1 MAIYA
6 QFESTQGAFGRPFHL
21 RRTEPM
27 RIFIPLEKLDAEQRL
42 AIGYASTPALDS
54 QGEIVKREAVEAA
67 LPDYM
72 RFANIREMH
81 QLSAVGVAEAADL
94 DAKGL
99 RIAAKVV
106 DDDAW
111 EKVKQGVYKGF
122 SIGGR
127 VTSRDPADRRVITGL
142 ELTEIS
148 LVDRP
153 ANPEAVIDVYKV
165 FELAKE
171 GRRNRAADQKRIQH
185 VHDTAAARG
194 GDLAKHTSLAERL
207 DTLARQVAAQG
218 ALLDKLAAEP
228 APAKYTAAARVVDKS
243 EDGVAKRG
251 DDEPKTALN
260 AIRKSH
266 RNPIR
271 VGFFYPAAVASS
283 PPLTP
288 PLSPLAGRG
297 R

>member
-1 MAIYA
+1 
-6 QFESTQGAFGRPFHL
+6 
-21 RRTEPM
+21 M
-27 RIFIPLEKLDAEQRL
+27 RIFVPLEKHDEEKRL

-72 RFANIREMH
+72 RFANVREMH
-81 QLSAVGVAEAADL
+81 QPSAVGVAQEADV
-94 DAKGL
+94 DANGL

-111 EKVKQGVYKGF
+111 EKVKQRVYKGF

-127 VTSRDPADRRVITGL
+127 VTSRDPNDARVITGL

-153 ANPEAVIDVYKV
+153 ANPEAIIDVYKAD
-165 FELAKE
+165 LAKA
-171 GRRNRAADQKRIQH
+171 GRRNSTADLERIQR
-185 VHDTAAARG
+185 VHDTAVELGAACAHAPAGTEPDADDNPAEGEGKAAR
-194 GDLAKHTSLAERL
+194 GDLAKRA
-207 DTLARQVAAQG
+207 
-218 ALLDKLAAEP
+218 
-228 APAKYTAAARVVDKS
+228 
-243 EDGVAKRG
+243 
-251 DDEPKTALN
+251 DDEPQTALD

-271 VGFFYPAAVASS
+271 VGFF
-283 PPLTP
+283 
-288 PLSPLAGRG
+288 
-297 R
+297 

>member
-1 MAIYA
+1 
-6 QFESTQGAFGRPFHL
+6 
-21 RRTEPM
+21 M
-27 RIFIPLEKLDAEQRL
+27 RIFVPLAKLDEEKRL

-54 QGEIVKREAVEAA
+54 QGEIVNREAVEAA

-81 QLSAVGVAEAADL
+81 QPSAVGVAEAADL

-127 VTSRDPADRRVITGL
+127 VTARDPADRRVITGL

-171 GRRNRAADQKRIQH
+171 GRRNSAADQKRIQH
-185 VHDTAAARG
+185 VHDTSVELGAQCAHAPEAADPSAGQSDDGADDPAKAARA
-194 GDLAKHTSLAERL
+194 GDLANPGSGPGLAERL
-207 DTLARQVAAQG
+207 DALAREVAAQRT
-218 ALLDKLAAEP
+218 LLTKLAAEP
-228 APAKYTAAARVVDKS
+228 APAKYQSAVRVVDKS

-251 DDEPKTALN
+251 DDEPKTALD

-271 VGFFYPAAVASS
+271 VGFF
-283 PPLTP
+283 
-288 PLSPLAGRG
+288 
-297 R
+297 

>member
-1 MAIYA
+1 
-6 QFESTQGAFGRPFHL
+6 
-21 RRTEPM
+21 M
-27 RIFIPLEKLDAEQRL
+27 RMFVPLEKCDEEKRL

-72 RFANIREMH
+72 RFANVREMH
-81 QLSAVGVAEAADL
+81 RPSAVGVAQEAGV
-94 DAKGL
+94 DARGL
-99 RIAAKVV
+99 HIAAKVV

-127 VTSRDPADRRVITGL
+127 VTSRDPEDRRVITGL

-165 FELAKE
+165 SLAKE
-171 GRRNRAADQKRIQH
+171 GRRNSAADLERIQRVHDASVELGAHCPTAPAAADQTDGA
-185 VHDTAAARG
+185 DTGPDADDPAKATR
-194 GDLAKHTSLAERL
+194 GDLAKHASLAERL
-207 DTLARQVAAQG
+207 DALAREVAAQRS
-218 ALLDKLAAEP
+218 LLTKLAAEP
-228 APAKYTAAARVVDKS
+228 APPKYQSAARAVDKS
-243 EDGVAKRG
+243 EDGVAKRA
-251 DDEPKTALN
+251 DDEPKTALD

-266 RNPIR
+266 RHPIR
-271 VGFFYPAAVASS
+271 LGFF
-283 PPLTP
+283 
-288 PLSPLAGRG
+288 
-297 R
+297 

>member
-1 MAIYA
+1 
-6 QFESTQGAFGRPFHL
+6 
-21 RRTEPM
+21 M
-27 RIFIPLEKLDAEQRL
+27 RIFVPLAKFDEEQRL

-81 QLSAVGVAEAADL
+81 QPSAVGVAQQADL
-94 DAKGL
+94 DARGL

-127 VTSRDPADRRVITGL
+127 VTSRDPDDQRVITGL
-142 ELTEIS
+142 DLTEIS

-165 FELAKE
+165 FDLAKE
-171 GRRNRAADQKRIQH
+171 GRRNNAADQKRIQH
-185 VHDTAAARG
+185 VHDTAVELGASCAQAPAETEPDADDPAKAAR
-194 GDLAKHTSLAERL
+194 GDLAKHASLAERL
-207 DTLARQVAAQG
+207 DALAREVAAQRT
-218 ALLDKLAAEP
+218 LLTKLAAEP
-228 APAKYTAAARVVDKS
+228 APPKYQSAARAVDKS
-243 EDGVAKRG
+243 EDGVAKRA
-251 DDEPKTALN
+251 DDEPATALD
-260 AIRKSH
+260 AIRKAH

-271 VGFFYPAAVASS
+271 LGFF
-283 PPLTP
+283 
-288 PLSPLAGRG
+288 
-297 R
+297 

>member
-1 MAIYA
+1 
-6 QFESTQGAFGRPFHL
+6 
-21 RRTEPM
+21 M
-27 RIFIPLEKLDAEQRL
+27 RIFVPLEKFDAEKRL

-185 VHDTAAARG
+185 VHDTAVELGARCAHAPAAAATDDPDADDPAKAARG

-207 DTLARQVAAQG
+207 DALARQIAAQG
-218 ALLDKLAAEP
+218 ALLNKLAAEP

-251 DDEPKTALN
+251 DDEPKTALD

-271 VGFFYPAAVASS
+271 VGFF
-283 PPLTP
+283 
-288 PLSPLAGRG
+288 
-297 R
+297 

>member
-1 MAIYA
+1 
-6 QFESTQGAFGRPFHL
+6 
-21 RRTEPM
+21 M
-27 RIFIPLEKLDAEQRL
+27 RIFVPLEKYDEEKRL

-67 LPDYM
+67 LPSYM

-81 QLSAVGVAEAADL
+81 QPSAVGVAQEADL
-94 DAKGL
+94 DARGL

-127 VTSRDPADRRVITGL
+127 VTARDPNDHRVITGL

-153 ANPEAVIDVYKV
+153 ANPEAIIDVYKAD
-165 FELAKE
+165 LAKE
-171 GRRNRAADQKRIQH
+171 GRRNSAADLERIQR
-185 VHDTAAARG
+185 VHDASVELGAHCPNLPAAADDPAKFVQD
-194 GDLAKHTSLAERL
+194 GDLAKHASLAERL
-207 DTLARQVAAQG
+207 DALAREVAAQRT
-218 ALLDKLAAEP
+218 LLLKLAAEP
-228 APAKYTAAARVVDKS
+228 ASPKYQSAARAVDKT
-243 EDGVAKRG
+243 EDGIAKRA
-251 DDEPKTALN
+251 DDEPATALD
-260 AIRKSH
+260 AIRKAH

-271 VGFFYPAAVASS
+271 VGFF
-283 PPLTP
+283 
-288 PLSPLAGRG
+288 
-297 R
+297 

>member
-1 MAIYA
+1 
-6 QFESTQGAFGRPFHL
+6 
-21 RRTEPM
+21 M
-27 RIFIPLEKLDAEQRL
+27 RIFVPLEKFDEEKRL

-81 QLSAVGVAEAADL
+81 QLSAVGVAQTADL

-171 GRRNRAADQKRIQH
+171 GRRNSAADQKRIQH
-185 VHDTAAARG
+185 VHDTAVELGARCAHAPAAAATDEPDDGMAEGEGKAARG
-194 GDLAKHTSLAERL
+194 GDLAKHASLAERL
-207 DTLARQVAAQG
+207 DDLARQVAAQG

-251 DDEPKTALN
+251 DDELKTALD

-271 VGFFYPAAVASS
+271 VGFF
-283 PPLTP
+283 
-288 PLSPLAGRG
+288 
-297 R
+297 

>member
-1 MAIYA
+1 
-6 QFESTQGAFGRPFHL
+6 
-21 RRTEPM
+21 M
-27 RIFIPLEKLDAEQRL
+27 RIFVPLEKFDAEQRL

-67 LPDYM
+67 LPSYM
-72 RFANIREMH
+72 RFANVREMH
-81 QLSAVGVAEAADL
+81 QPSAVGIAQEAGV

-127 VTSRDPADRRVITGL
+127 VTSRDPADQRIITGL

-153 ANPEAVIDVYKV
+153 ANPEAVIDIYKV
-165 FELAKE
+165 ALAKE
-171 GRRNRAADQKRIQH
+171 GRRNSQADLERIQH
-185 VHDTAAARG
+185 VHDAAVELGAHCPGTPTATDDDAEPDADDPAKAAR
-194 GDLAKHTSLAERL
+194 GDLAKHASLAERL
-207 DTLARQVAAQG
+207 DALAREVAAQR
-218 ALLDKLAAEP
+218 ALLNKLAAEP
-228 APAKYTAAARVVDKS
+228 APAKYQSAAHTVDKS
-243 EDGVAKRG
+243 EDGVAKRAG
-251 DDEPKTALN
+251 DEPTTALD
-260 AIRKSH
+260 AIRKAH

-271 VGFFYPAAVASS
+271 VGFF
-283 PPLTP
+283 
-288 PLSPLAGRG
+288 
-297 R
+297 

>member
-1 MAIYA
+1 
-6 QFESTQGAFGRPFHL
+6 
-21 RRTEPM
+21 M
-27 RIFIPLEKLDAEQRL
+27 RIFVPLEKFDAEKRL

-81 QLSAVGVAEAADL
+81 QPSAVGVAQAADV

-127 VTSRDPADRRVITGL
+127 VTSRDPADCRVITGL

-171 GRRNRAADQKRIQH
+171 GRRNSAADQKRIQH
-185 VHDTAAARG
+185 VHDTAVELGARCAHAPATAAATDEPDADDPAKAARG
-194 GDLAKHTSLAERL
+194 GDLAKHASLAERL
-207 DTLARQVAAQG
+207 DALTREVAAQG
-218 ALLDKLAAEP
+218 ALLNKLAAEP

-251 DDEPKTALN
+251 DDEPKTALD
-260 AIRKSH
+260 AIRKAH

-271 VGFFYPAAVASS
+271 VGFF
-283 PPLTP
+283 
-288 PLSPLAGRG
+288 
-297 R
+297 

>member
-1 MAIYA
+1 
-6 QFESTQGAFGRPFHL
+6 
-21 RRTEPM
+21 M
-27 RIFIPLEKLDAEQRL
+27 RIFVPLAKFDEEQRL

-72 RFANIREMH
+72 RFANVREMH
-81 QLSAVGVAEAADL
+81 RPSAVGVAQEAGV
-94 DAKGL
+94 DARGL

-127 VTSRDPADRRVITGL
+127 VTARDPNDHRVITGL

-153 ANPEAVIDVYKV
+153 ANPEAIIDVYKAAV
-165 FELAKE
+165 AKE
-171 GRRNRAADQKRIQH
+171 GRRNSAADLERIQR
-185 VHDTAAARG
+185 VHDASVELGARCAHAPAAADDAEPDADDPAKAAR
-194 GDLAKHTSLAERL
+194 GDLAKNASLAERL
-207 DTLARQVAAQG
+207 DALAREVAAQRT
-218 ALLDKLAAEP
+218 LLHKLAAEP
-228 APAKYTAAARVVDKS
+228 APPKYQSAARAVDKA
-243 EDGVAKRG
+243 EDGVAKRA
-251 DDEPKTALN
+251 DDEPQTALD
-260 AIRKSH
+260 AIRKAH

-271 VGFFYPAAVASS
+271 VGFF
-283 PPLTP
+283 
-288 PLSPLAGRG
+288 
-297 R
+297 

>member
-1 MAIYA
+1 
-6 QFESTQGAFGRPFHL
+6 
-21 RRTEPM
+21 M
-27 RIFIPLEKLDAEQRL
+27 RIFVPLEKCDEEKRL

-67 LPDYM
+67 LPEYM

-81 QLSAVGVAEAADL
+81 RPSAVGVAAAADV

-99 RIAAKVV
+99 HIQARVV

-127 VTSRDPADRRVITGL
+127 VTSRDPADARVITGI

-153 ANPEAVIDVYKV
+153 ANPEAVIDIYKAA
-165 FELAKE
+165 LAKE
-171 GRRNRAADQKRIQH
+171 GRRNSAADLERIQR
-185 VHDTAAARG
+185 VHDTSVELGASCAQAPEATDPDNDGDDDAAGEGGEGKAARRL
-194 GDLAKHTSLAERL
+194 DLAKQASLAERL
-207 DTLARQVAAQG
+207 DALAREVAAQC
-218 ALLDKLAAEP
+218 ALLAKLAA
-228 APAKYTAAARVVDKS
+228 APVPPKYASAARAVDKS
-243 EDGVAKRG
+243 ADGVAKR
-251 DDEPKTALN
+251 DDEPQTALD
-260 AIRKSH
+260 AIRKAH

-271 VGFFYPAAVASS
+271 VGFF
-283 PPLTP
+283 
-288 PLSPLAGRG
+288 
-297 R
+297 

>member
-1 MAIYA
+1 
-6 QFESTQGAFGRPFHL
+6 
-21 RRTEPM
+21 M
-27 RIFIPLEKLDAEQRL
+27 RIFVPLEKFDAEKRL

-185 VHDTAAARG
+185 VHDTAVELGARCAHAPAAAATDEPDADDPAKAARG

-207 DTLARQVAAQG
+207 DALARQIAAQG
-218 ALLDKLAAEP
+218 ALLNKLAAEP

-251 DDEPKTALN
+251 DDEPKTALD

-271 VGFFYPAAVASS
+271 VGFF
-283 PPLTP
+283 
-288 PLSPLAGRG
+288 
-297 R
+297 

>member
-1 MAIYA
+1 
-6 QFESTQGAFGRPFHL
+6 
-21 RRTEPM
+21 M
-27 RIFIPLEKLDAEQRL
+27 RIFVPLAKFDEEKRL

-81 QLSAVGVAEAADL
+81 QPSAVGVAQAADL
-94 DAKGL
+94 DARGL

-127 VTSRDPADRRVITGL
+127 VTARDPADRRVITGL

-153 ANPEAVIDVYKV
+153 ANPEAIIDVYKV
-165 FELAKE
+165 YELAKE
-171 GRRNRAADQKRIQH
+171 GRRNSQADLERIQR
-185 VHDTAAARG
+185 VHDTAVELGARCAHAPSAADPSAGQSDEPDDGAEGKAARG
-194 GDLAKHTSLAERL
+194 GDLAKHASLAERL
-207 DTLARQVAAQG
+207 DDLAREVAAQRT
-218 ALLDKLAAEP
+218 LLTKLAAEP
-228 APAKYTAAARVVDKS
+228 APAKYQSAARAVDKT

-251 DDEPKTALN
+251 DDEPKTALD

-271 VGFFYPAAVASS
+271 VGFF
-283 PPLTP
+283 
-288 PLSPLAGRG
+288 
-297 R
+297 

>member
-1 MAIYA
+1 
-6 QFESTQGAFGRPFHL
+6 
-21 RRTEPM
+21 M
-27 RIFIPLEKLDAEQRL
+27 RLFVPLAKFDEEKRL

-81 QLSAVGVAEAADL
+81 QPSAVGVAQEAGL
-94 DAKGL
+94 DERGL

-127 VTSRDPADRRVITGL
+127 VTARDPGNRKIITGL
-142 ELTEIS
+142 ELNEIS

-153 ANPEAVIDVYKV
+153 ANPEATIDLYKRGDDV
-165 FELAKE
+165 LAKE
-171 GRRNRAADQKRIQH
+171 GRRNNAADQERIQAM
-185 VHDTAAARG
+185 HDNSVELGADCTPAQPDQSAATADDAVGLARRID
-194 GDLAKHTSLAERL
+194 DLAKA
-207 DTLARQVAAQG
+207 VAAQG
-218 ALLDKLAAEP
+218 ELLRKLAAQP
-228 APAKYTAAARVVDKS
+228 APAKYQLRTVEKG
-243 EDGVAKRG
+243 EDGVEKR
-251 DDEPKTALN
+251 DDDQPKTALD
-260 AIRKSH
+260 AIRKSQ

-271 VGFFYPAAVASS
+271 VGFF
-283 PPLTP
+283 
-288 PLSPLAGRG
+288 
-297 R
+297 

>member
-1 MAIYA
+1 
-6 QFESTQGAFGRPFHL
+6 
-21 RRTEPM
+21 M
-27 RIFIPLEKLDAEQRL
+27 RIFVPLEKFDAEKRL

-81 QLSAVGVAEAADL
+81 QPSAVGVAQAADL

-171 GRRNRAADQKRIQH
+171 GRRNSAADQKRIQH
-185 VHDTAAARG
+185 VHDTAVELGARCAHAPAAAASDEPDADDGMEGKAARG
-194 GDLAKHTSLAERL
+194 GDLAKHASLAERL
-207 DTLARQVAAQG
+207 DDLARQVAAQG

-243 EDGVAKRG
+243 EDGVAKRA
-251 DDEPKTALN
+251 DDEPKTALD

-271 VGFFYPAAVASS
+271 VGFF
-283 PPLTP
+283 
-288 PLSPLAGRG
+288 
-297 R
+297 

>member
-1 MAIYA
+1 
-6 QFESTQGAFGRPFHL
+6 
-21 RRTEPM
+21 M
-27 RIFIPLEKLDAEQRL
+27 RIFVPLAKFDEERRL

-72 RFANIREMH
+72 RFANVREMH
-81 QLSAVGVAEAADL
+81 QPSAVGVAQEAGV

-99 RIAAKVV
+99 HIAAKVV

-127 VTSRDPADRRVITGL
+127 VTARDPADRRVITGL

-153 ANPEAVIDVYKV
+153 ANPEAVIDVYKRD
-165 FELAKE
+165 LAKA
-171 GRRNRAADQKRIQH
+171 GRRNSAADLDRIQQ
-185 VHDTAAARG
+185 VHDTSVELGASCAHAPAEMEPDADDVGMEGGAKAAH
-194 GDLAKHTSLAERL
+194 GDLAKHASLAERL
-207 DTLARQVAAQG
+207 DALAREVAAQRT
-218 ALLDKLAAEP
+218 LLTKLAAEP
-228 APAKYTAAARVVDKS
+228 APPKYQSAARIVDKS
-243 EDGVAKRG
+243 EDGVAKRA
-251 DDEPKTALN
+251 DDEPKTALD
-260 AIRKSH
+260 AIRKAH

-271 VGFFYPAAVASS
+271 LGFF
-283 PPLTP
+283 
-288 PLSPLAGRG
+288 
-297 R
+297 

>member
-1 MAIYA
+1 
-6 QFESTQGAFGRPFHL
+6 
-21 RRTEPM
+21 M

-72 RFANIREMH
+72 RFANVREMH
-81 QLSAVGVAEAADL
+81 RPSAVGIAEAADV
-94 DAKGL
+94 DDKGL

-111 EKVKQGVYKGF
+111 EKVKQKVYKGF

-127 VTSRDPADRRVITGL
+127 VTSRDPKDHRVITGL

-153 ANPEAVIDVYKV
+153 ANPEAVIDVYKAD
-165 FELAKE
+165 LAKE
-171 GRRNRAADQKRIQH
+171 GRRNNAADQKRIQH
-185 VHDTAAARG
+185 VHDASVELGAHCPNTPAATDDTEPDTDDPAKAILG
-194 GDLAKHTSLAERL
+194 GDLAKHASVAERL
-207 DTLARQVAAQG
+207 DALAREVAAQR
-218 ALLDKLAAEP
+218 ALLNKLAAEP
-228 APAKYTAAARVVDKS
+228 APAKYQSAARAVDKA
-243 EDGVAKRG
+243 EDGVAKRA
-251 DDEPKTALN
+251 DDEPTTALD
-260 AIRKSH
+260 AIRKAH

-271 VGFFYPAAVASS
+271 VGFF
-283 PPLTP
+283 
-288 PLSPLAGRG
+288 
-297 R
+297 

>member
-1 MAIYA
+1 
-6 QFESTQGAFGRPFHL
+6 
-21 RRTEPM
+21 M
-27 RIFIPLEKLDAEQRL
+27 RIFVPLAKFDEEQRL

-81 QLSAVGVAEAADL
+81 RPSAVGVAAAADL
-94 DAKGL
+94 DARGL

-111 EKVKQGVYKGF
+111 EKVKQKVYKGF

-127 VTSRDPADRRVITGL
+127 VTSRDPKDHRVITGL

-153 ANPEAVIDVYKV
+153 ANPEAIIDVYKAD
-165 FELAKE
+165 LTKE
-171 GRRNRAADQKRIQH
+171 GRRNSGADQSRIQR
-185 VHDTAAARG
+185 VHDTSVELGANCAHAPAAADATEPDADDPAKATR
-194 GDLAKHTSLAERL
+194 GDLAKHASLAERL
-207 DTLARQVAAQG
+207 DALARELAAQR
-218 ALLDKLAAEP
+218 ALLNKLAAEP
-228 APAKYTAAARVVDKS
+228 APAKYQSAARAVDKT
-243 EDGVAKRG
+243 EDGVAKRA
-251 DDEPKTALN
+251 DDEPATALD
-260 AIRKSH
+260 AIRKAH

-271 VGFFYPAAVASS
+271 VGFF
-283 PPLTP
+283 
-288 PLSPLAGRG
+288 
-297 R
+297 

>member
-1 MAIYA
+1 
-6 QFESTQGAFGRPFHL
+6 
-21 RRTEPM
+21 M
-27 RIFIPLEKLDAEQRL
+27 RIFVPLAKCDEEKRL

-72 RFANIREMH
+72 RFANVREMH
-81 QLSAVGVAEAADL
+81 RPSAVGVAQEAGV
-94 DAKGL
+94 DARGL
-99 RIAAKVV
+99 HIAAKVV

-127 VTSRDPADRRVITGL
+127 VTARDPNDHRVITGL

-153 ANPEAVIDVYKV
+153 ANPEAIIDVYKAAV
-165 FELAKE
+165 AKE
-171 GRRNRAADQKRIQH
+171 GRRNSAADQSRIQR
-185 VHDTAAARG
+185 VHDTSVELGAACTHAPAVADETEPDADDPAKAAR
-194 GDLAKHTSLAERL
+194 GDLAKHASLAERL
-207 DTLARQVAAQG
+207 DALAREVAAQRT
-218 ALLDKLAAEP
+218 LLTKLAAEP
-228 APAKYTAAARVVDKS
+228 APPKYQSAVRAVDKS
-243 EDGVAKRG
+243 EDGVAKRA
-251 DDEPKTALN
+251 DDEPKTALD

-271 VGFFYPAAVASS
+271 VGFF
-283 PPLTP
+283 
-288 PLSPLAGRG
+288 
-297 R
+297 

>member
-1 MAIYA
+1 
-6 QFESTQGAFGRPFHL
+6 
-21 RRTEPM
+21 M
-27 RIFIPLEKLDAEQRL
+27 RIFVPLAKFDEEQRL

-54 QGEIVKREAVEAA
+54 QGEIVRREAVEAA

-81 QLSAVGVAEAADL
+81 RPSAVGVAQEADV

-127 VTSRDPADRRVITGL
+127 VTSRDPDDRRVITGI

-153 ANPEAVIDVYKV
+153 ANPEAVIDVFKADA
-165 FELAKE
+165 LAKE
-171 GRRNRAADQKRIQH
+171 GRRHSKADLERVQR
-185 VHDTAAARG
+185 VHDTAVELGAHCAGAAANPAADQDGDSDGGAIDGEGKAARG
-194 GDLAKHTSLAERL
+194 LDLAKHASLAERL
-207 DTLARQVAAQG
+207 DALAREVAAQRK
-218 ALLDKLAAEP
+218 LLDRLAAEP
-228 APAKYTAAARVVDKS
+228 TTPKYQAVARPVDKA
-243 EDGVAKRG
+243 EDGVAKRA
-251 DDEPKTALN
+251 DSEPKTALD
-260 AIRKSH
+260 AIRKAH

-271 VGFFYPAAVASS
+271 IGFF
-283 PPLTP
+283 
-288 PLSPLAGRG
+288 
-297 R
+297 